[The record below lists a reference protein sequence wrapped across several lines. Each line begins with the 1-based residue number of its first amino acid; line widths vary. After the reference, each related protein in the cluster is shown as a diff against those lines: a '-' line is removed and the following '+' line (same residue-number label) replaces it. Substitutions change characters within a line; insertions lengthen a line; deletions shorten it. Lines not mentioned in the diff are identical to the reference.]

1 MAYRRMT
8 GRHAQVAHS
17 LQNNGM
23 ISSPV
28 SAMIPHPHVPTHSR
42 PSLSPALLDKFI
54 CQHLPRG
61 YLVSTPGAG
70 HDRVLFL
77 REGRVR
83 VFVASDDKEL
93 TLAYL
98 TAGELFSTHTRAY
111 LRCESA
117 CQLLSMSTAEFARSM
132 AHEPGMLG
140 MVMPVL
146 GRILDNSIALI
157 EDLAFRDVA
166 GRLARFLLVSAR
178 QQGRSMAPGG
188 SFMLDLSVSEIALL
202 LGCTRQTVSSLLKR
216 LEREAIIARPARRQF
231 RILQPDALLRWQE
244 GEATPGSHIVG

>member
-1 MAYRRMT
+1 M
-8 GRHAQVAHS
+8 AHS
-17 LQNNGM
+17 LQHNGM
-23 ISSPV
+23 IP
-28 SAMIPHPHVPTHSR
+28 SAVIAMHPPSDTHSR
-42 PSLSPALLDKFI
+42 PSLSPDLLAKFTR
-54 CQHLPRG
+54 QHLPRG
-61 YLVSTPGAG
+61 YLVSMPSAKN
-70 HDRVLFL
+70 DRVLFL
-77 REGRVR
+77 REGRIR

-98 TAGELFSTHTRAY
+98 AAGELFSTHTRAF

-117 CQLLSMSTAEFARSM
+117 CELLSISTAEFARSM

-178 QQGRSMAPGG
+178 QQGRGMMPGVC
-188 SFMLDLSVSEIALL
+188 FVLDLSVSEIALL

-216 LEREAIIARPARRQF
+216 LEREAIIARPARRQIS
-231 RILQPDALLRWQE
+231 ILQPDALLRWQE
-244 GEATPGSHIVG
+244 GEATLTSQSVG